1 MYLLVDNVYVYE
13 HHAISYSILYV
24 QHVVNKC
31 PLDNCMRLTKRTKGQ
46 YSRRRMFC
54 VKGFLPASS
63 DGQQRVYWLTKFNG
77 SLVN

>member
-1 MYLLVDNVYVYE
+1 MSMCMNIMLLAIAYYMYNMWLINV
-13 HHAISYSILYV
+13 
-24 QHVVNKC
+24 
-31 PLDNCMRLTKRTKGQ
+31 PLDDCMRLTKRTKGQ
-46 YSRRRMFC
+46 YYGRRMFC